1 MKTFYREEFIM
12 TGWIKFQRSTIES
25 PIWGSPFTLR
35 LLLLLS
41 CRAVQKEFMYVEE
54 VKVHRGQYLRSYSK
68 LAEDLQYVEN
78 GNLKIPAKSTIKRSV
93 DRLKKYGLISTEET
107 TFGTLFTLLG
117 SEDDFS
123 LPENGRT
130 ADESPKDE
138 SNTIAVQKEE
148 CKKGREEKEKES
160 GHARDELPSKPE
172 AQSKCELV
180 TEKFLKMRNS
190 GFYISPKEQCAIEK
204 ICEEEIEVDTLL
216 SWMEIIESDYRK
228 RNTNDT
234 IRSFTYY
241 EKALQ
246 KKIRN
251 STEKPASS
259 SARRIKETNDL
270 LAKMAMWK
278 REGENRLANGSKKNK
293 PSFEPLWN
301 R

>member
-1 MKTFYREEFIM
+1 M

-25 PIWGSPFTLR
+25 PIWSSPFTLR

-54 VKVHRGQYLRSYSK
+54 VKVGRGQYLRSYSR

-78 GNLKIPAKSTIKRSV
+78 GNLRVPSKNTVKLGV

-107 TFGTLFTLLG
+107 NFGTLFTLLQ
-117 SEDDFS
+117 SEDDFL

-130 ADESPKDE
+130 AEESQKDE
-138 SNTIAVQKEE
+138 ADTKGVQQEE
-148 CKKGREEKEKES
+148 CKKGREEREKEN
-160 GHARDELPSKPE
+160 GHARNELSFKSE
-172 AQSKCELV
+172 VQNRVEKV
-180 TEKFLKMRNS
+180 TDKFLKLRNS

-204 ICEEEIEVDTLL
+204 ICEAEIEVDTLL
-216 SWMEIIESDYRK
+216 SWMETIESDYRK
-228 RNTNDT
+228 RNANNK
-234 IRSFTYY
+234 IKSFTYY

-246 KKIRN
+246 RKIRK
-251 STEKPASS
+251 SAEKPPSS
-259 SARRIKETNDL
+259 SASRIKETNDL

-278 REGENRLANGSKKNK
+278 KEGEARLANESKRIK
-293 PSFEPLWN
+293 PSFEPVWD